1 MVEMTSIRVRMF
13 VDTPFLVIVSVPVT
27 GSYLT
32 VVPVTAPP
40 VAPNPDKKSVND
52 CVFVYSE
59 HCFQQE
65 QNY

>member
-13 VDTPFLVIVSVPVT
+13 VDTPFLVMVSVPVT

-40 VAPNPDKKSVND
+40 VAPNPDKISIND
-52 CVFVYSE
+52 CIYSLSNTIY
-59 HCFQQE
+59 
-65 QNY
+65 NYKIL